1 MLAVGVKADRAR
13 DDKIVAR
20 TAPCYADCSR
30 VLEDKLAKIMKR
42 GIILNVSTYP
52 LPTLMPKKSN
62 RKSKT
67 LTFDIN
73 FDLVEDGGRSTRVWF
88 YRGFRFPPPL
98 NDGDRVTVVGKFGRI
113 SRDIFYA
120 SKIIDPRRERVYTG
134 FRNRR
139 LKPCEDGEH
148 GKVSGE

>member
-1 MLAVGVKADRAR
+1 
-13 DDKIVAR
+13 
-20 TAPCYADCSR
+20 
-30 VLEDKLAKIMKR
+30 LEDNKLAKIAKR

-52 LPTLMPKKSN
+52 LPTLMPKRID

-73 FDLVEDGGRSTRVWF
+73 FDLVEESGKSTKIWF

-98 NDGDRVTVVGKFGRI
+98 EDGDRVKVMGKYGHI
-113 SRDIFYA
+113 SKDIFYA

-139 LKPCEDGEH
+139 LKASEAGGE
-148 GKVSGE
+148 EAALLE

>member
-1 MLAVGVKADRAR
+1 M
-13 DDKIVAR
+13 
-20 TAPCYADCSR
+20 
-30 VLEDKLAKIMKR
+30 AKISKR

-52 LPTLMPKKSN
+52 LPTLMPRRAN

-73 FDLVEDGGRSTRVWF
+73 FDLVEDDGGSTKVWF

-98 NDGDRVTVVGKFGRI
+98 DDGDRVQVVGKFGRV
-113 SRDIFYA
+113 SRDVFYA
-120 SKIIDPRRERVYTG
+120 SKIIDPRRQKVYTG

-139 LKPCEDGEH
+139 IKPGEAAE
-148 GKVSGE
+148 GEQASR

>member
-1 MLAVGVKADRAR
+1 MVCAAR
-13 DDKIVAR
+13 DDVR
-20 TAPCYADCSR
+20 REYR
-30 VLEDKLAKIMKR
+30 VGGGKLSKTTKQ

-73 FDLVEDGGRSTRVWF
+73 FDLLEDDGKSTKVWF

-98 NDGDRVTVVGKFGRI
+98 DDGDRIQVIGKFGYI
-113 SRDIFYA
+113 SKDIFYA

-139 LKPCEDGEH
+139 LRKEKGGE
-148 GKVSGE
+148 KEVSPASNGPEARRSEWRNR

>member
-1 MLAVGVKADRAR
+1 
-13 DDKIVAR
+13 
-20 TAPCYADCSR
+20 
-30 VLEDKLAKIMKR
+30 
-42 GIILNVSTYP
+42 
-52 LPTLMPKKSN
+52 MPKRTD

-73 FDLVEDGGRSTRVWF
+73 FDLVDDDGKSTKIWF

-98 NDGDRVTVVGKFGRI
+98 DDGDRVKVVGKFGHI
-113 SRDIFYA
+113 SKDIFYA

-139 LKPCEDGEH
+139 LKPGEADEK
-148 GKVSGE
+148 GEVSPE

>member
-1 MLAVGVKADRAR
+1 M
-13 DDKIVAR
+13 
-20 TAPCYADCSR
+20 PWE
-30 VLEDKLAKIMKR
+30 LEEEKLAKVAKK

-52 LPTLMPKKSN
+52 LPTLMPKRID

-73 FDLVEDGGRSTRVWF
+73 FDLVEENGKSTKVWF

-98 NDGDRVTVVGKFGRI
+98 DDGDRLEVIGKFGHV
-113 SRDIFYA
+113 SKDVFYA

-139 LKPCEDGEH
+139 LKTRKVEGEMQA
-148 GKVSGE
+148 SQE